1 MKKVYAAVIEGEM
14 IAYHKEKKVME
25 KYLYLYKKSN
35 PSPNVGM
42 TKVARKAIPDLYY
55 HEYYLVPWR
64 DIVIQEI
71 YVDTMEFIE
80 PESRT
85 DELVE
90 TLMELMGNDKLRKKE
105 KEAVLSTLQILEN
118 NEKRRYSYIPSI
130 KELKDGYWR
139 LEEYRN
145 KTFY

>member
-1 MKKVYAAVIEGEM
+1 
-14 IAYHKEKKVME
+14 
-25 KYLYLYKKSN
+25 
-35 PSPNVGM
+35 
-42 TKVARKAIPDLYY
+42 
-55 HEYYLVPWR
+55 
-64 DIVIQEI
+64 
-71 YVDTMEFIE
+71 MEFIE

-118 NEKRRYSYIPSI
+118 NKKRRYSYIPSI